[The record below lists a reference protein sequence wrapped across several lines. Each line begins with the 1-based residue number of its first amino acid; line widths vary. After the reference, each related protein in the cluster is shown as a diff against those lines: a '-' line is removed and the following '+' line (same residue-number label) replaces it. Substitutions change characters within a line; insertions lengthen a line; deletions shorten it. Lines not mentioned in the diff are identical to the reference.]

1 MHVKVNTILATVLD
15 KTGKEVVVKY
25 CEYVG
30 AGPKALL
37 SFYYRSIAD
46 TIDNGHASTTIEIH
60 DKCKAVYVEIDD
72 KIVGACVVEWRAS
85 IQSIYVVLTAIDKEY
100 RGRGLYKIIFN
111 YLEQKSK
118 DLGAGEITS
127 IVNIN
132 NEDSINARKS
142 VGMMPV
148 AVYTRKRIIH

>member
-1 MHVKVNTILATVLD
+1 MHVKVNTTLATVVD
-15 KTGKEVVVKY
+15 KTGKDVVVKY

-37 SFYYRSIAD
+37 SFYYRSMAD
-46 TIDNGHASTTIEIH
+46 TIDNGHASTKIEIH
-60 DKCKAVYVEIDD
+60 DKCKAVYVEIED
-72 KIVGACVVEWRAS
+72 KIVGACIVEWQAS
-85 IQSIYVVLTAIDKEY
+85 IQTVYVVLTAIDKEY

-111 YLEQKSK
+111 YIEKK
-118 DLGAGEITS
+118 AKELGAGEITS

-132 NEDSINARKS
+132 NEASINARKS

-148 AVYTRKRIIH
+148 AVYTKKRIIH